1 MSVSCRCQSRG
12 QSLDGCR
19 ITVSPGKQ
27 KEKKKKKNSR
37 RDGFKAE
44 EMHTD
49 FSKTNNC
56 LLGGGRKKKTKK
68 MKGFIYKSL
77 PQHILHSACPM

>member
-19 ITVSPGKQ
+19 IIVAQGEQ
-27 KEKKKKKNSR
+27 KGEKNSR

-56 LLGGGRKKKTKK
+56 LLGGEKKDKK
-68 MKGFIYKSL
+68 DEGFYL
-77 PQHILHSACPM
+77 